1 MNTKIINELITQ
13 LKNTIEDSTQYLTEE
28 YNNQSDDDDIGIH
41 EGRLELAQ
49 ELLDYID
56 KELFIKEE
64 IIFNRRN

>member
-28 YNNQSDDDDIGIH
+28 YNNQSDADDLGIY

-49 ELLDYID
+49 ELLNYI
-56 KELFIKEE
+56 EE
-64 IIFNRRN
+64 NNHA